1 MESSAK
7 AGAAIVAT
15 GTAAAAACLRL
26 KAAPAAALVVDT
38 TADKLIK
45 RGQKRETIRYTIP
58 MAYLFKIF

>member
-1 MESSAK
+1 MESRAN

-38 TADKLIK
+38 TADKSINRIK
-45 RGQKRETIRYTIP
+45 RGRNVEV
-58 MAYLFKIF
+58 